1 MLATECQWTPREFS
15 DFTQFLSNQSRQ
27 EQEALRYKQ
36 QRYITLKQ
44 KATTMQTNANNSR
57 SIWGPKPM
65 WTRGKTM
72 LMRNDNAKKDNADKD
87 IVVKLL

>member
-1 MLATECQWTPREFS
+1 
-15 DFTQFLSNQSRQ
+15 
-27 EQEALRYKQ
+27 
-36 QRYITLKQ
+36 
-44 KATTMQTNANNSR
+44 MQTNANNSR

-87 IVVKLL
+87 IVVKRL